1 MKKAIILFVAGLST
15 AIVLN
20 AQTPAATEKPKED
33 HTYKPI
39 TFKLNDDGS
48 KYFRFMFWNQAW
60 LRFNQNNPGTLDYD
74 GEAINNSASVGLR
87 RTRIL
92 FYGQVSSRFMLL
104 MHFGINNQTYT
115 NGGLT
120 GATGANRAKK
130 PQLFFHD
137 VFTEYTV
144 VKNKLNIGV
153 GLHYFNGP
161 TRQSSNSTINFFTLD
176 APIFN
181 WPEIETNDQFARQLG
196 IYAKG
201 QLGRFD
207 YRISV
212 NQPFDIGSSY
222 KLLDST
228 KVNATEIAHR
238 TWGSQGYFNW
248 QFKDKESNF
257 LPFFAGTH
265 LGTKEI
271 FNIGL
276 GYYYHPQATGHYDTT
291 ANKAVKND
299 ILHVAADVFWEK
311 PINKE
316 KNTMFHLYAAAYFAN
331 FGPGYLRN
339 VGIMN
344 VSAGVAGNPSELS
357 FNGTGNAEPLIGTG
371 TILYAE
377 TGYLLPKMGD
387 RGQFMPYASYTYNQF
402 ERLNS
407 STDHINFGV
416 NYLLNGNN
424 AKITAQYSLR
434 SIVDAATLKKT
445 DTRGEVIIQFQIM
458 L

>member
-1 MKKAIILFVAGLST
+1 MKKGTSLLLTGIC
-15 AIVLN
+15 
-20 AQTPAATEKPKED
+20 AATLLRAQGPTPEKPRED

-39 TFKLNDDGS
+39 TFKLNEDGS

-60 LRFNQNNPGTLDYD
+60 LKFTQTNPGTLDYD
-74 GEAINNSASVGLR
+74 GEAMNNSTSIGLR
-87 RTRIL
+87 RTRVL

-115 NGGLT
+115 NGGVT
-120 GATGANRAKK
+120 GATGSNRAKK

-144 VKNKLNIGV
+144 VKNKLHIGA

-161 TRQSSNSTINFFTLD
+161 SRQSSNSTINFFAID

-196 IYAKG
+196 LYAKG

-222 KLLDST
+222 KQLDST
-228 KVNATEIAHR
+228 RIYATEVAHR

-265 LGTKEI
+265 LGAKEI
-271 FNIGL
+271 FNIGV
-276 GYYYHPQATGHYDTT
+276 GYYYHPKATGHYDTT
-291 ANKAVKND
+291 AGKPVRND
-299 ILHVAADVFWEK
+299 IMHLAADVFWEK
-311 PINKE
+311 PVNKG
-316 KNTMFHLYAAAYFAN
+316 KNTMFHLYATAFRTS

-344 VSAGVAGNPSELS
+344 VSAGVPGNPSQLT
-357 FNGTGNAEPLIGTG
+357 FAGTGNAEPLIGTG

-387 RGQFMPYASYTYNQF
+387 RGQLMPYVTYTYNQF
-402 ERLNS
+402 DRLKS
-407 STDHINFGV
+407 ATDHLNVGL
-416 NYLLNGNN
+416 NYLINGNN
-424 AKITAQYSLR
+424 AKITAQYGLR
-434 SIVDAATLKKT
+434 SIVNSSSLEKSG
-445 DTRGEVIIQFQIM
+445 TRGEAIIQFQIM